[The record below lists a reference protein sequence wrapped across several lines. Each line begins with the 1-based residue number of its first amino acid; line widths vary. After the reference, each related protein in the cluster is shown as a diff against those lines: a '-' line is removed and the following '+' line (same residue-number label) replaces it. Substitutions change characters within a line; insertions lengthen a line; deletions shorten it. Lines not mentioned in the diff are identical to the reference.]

1 MLVNSAWTHS
11 GKGKDMA
18 RKKHRAEEIIP
29 KLRAMEV
36 HIAKGLKADEAAR
49 KEGITEQTYY
59 RWRREYGG
67 LKVDQVKRLKELAFD
82 GFMIPDHVPAT
93 VGDSPWHH
101 RGRAHCVGF
110 MQALIQAVERSEV
123 AA

>member
-1 MLVNSAWTHS
+1 M
-11 GKGKDMA
+11 DMA

-59 RWRREYGG
+59 LLASRIRWVESRSG
-67 LKVDQVKRLKELAFD
+67 
-82 GFMIPDHVPAT
+82 
-93 VGDSPWHH
+93 
-101 RGRAHCVGF
+101 
-110 MQALIQAVERSEV
+110 QASERFGEGERSSQEAV
-123 AA
+123 GRGSS

>member
-1 MLVNSAWTHS
+1 M
-11 GKGKDMA
+11 DMA
-18 RKKHRAEEIIP
+18 RKKHRAEEIIS

-67 LKVDQVKRLKELAFD
+67 LKVDQAKRLKGLEKENARLKKLLA
-82 GFMIPDHVPAT
+82 A
-93 VGDSPWHH
+93 
-101 RGRAHCVGF
+101 AHLDKA
-110 MQALIQAVERSEV
+110 MLQEV
-123 AA
+123 ASGNF

>member
-1 MLVNSAWTHS
+1 
-11 GKGKDMA
+11 MA
-18 RKKHRAEEIIP
+18 RKKYRAEEIIA

-67 LKVDQVKRLKELAFD
+67 LKVDQAKRLKELEKENVRLKKLLAE
-82 GFMIPDHVPAT
+82 
-93 VGDSPWHH
+93 
-101 RGRAHCVGF
+101 AHLDKA
-110 MQALIQAVERSEV
+110 MLQEV
-123 AA
+123 ASGRLQQCAALNF